1 MKQLKLCLSLCFSF
15 NFLIAANNQDILV
28 RRIDAL
34 VDTYYKENSVQ
45 ANKPLSDDAFV
56 RRIYLDVLGRIP
68 TLTEFKSFR
77 ASNSPNKRN
86 LLIDSLIHSKGQVSH
101 SFNYWADVLRYK
113 DKLRNGSGENYKDFI
128 KKSLTDNKPYNE
140 FVSELLKSNG
150 SAFEYENG
158 ATGYYLRDVGM
169 PLDNLSMTM
178 QVFLGTS
185 MVCAQCHD
193 HPFNDWTQLDF
204 YKVAGFNAGINAKTH
219 LAKNTRFK
227 GIDVK
232 EKQKDNQF
240 KRIYK
245 KINETL
251 VIGVKHQ
258 GSGQI
263 RLPDNYQY
271 DDAEAKGIVKA
282 EVPYGKPISL
292 NFAHP
297 EISKSSKSRSKKGK
311 SKTRKKSGLTDI
323 NSRGAF
329 ADWLTSDENPMFT
342 KVIVNRLW
350 RRVMGLNLVGELDDL
365 ELDDMGQSPNLTKE
379 LIRQMKLLNYDMKSF
394 MAILYKTKLYQREV
408 GSKNIAY
415 RQDYHFEGP
424 VLKRLSSEQLWDS
437 FLSLVIENPDLNV
450 KTQFPMNKDNLL
462 YADLNDK
469 SGEEIIAIITDIQA
483 DGKKG
488 ITNYMKSISTMDSMM
503 GMQVKQ
509 QSQLEAGKLKLK
521 KLGQQI
527 KLAAKKKDKNTV
539 KKLKIEQKK
548 LSVQVRNMNKGQS
561 KNKSLQRASEL
572 TSPAPTSHF
581 LRRFGQ
587 SEREEHDAASTES
600 SIPQALTLLNGRVED
615 YLILNKSSVI
625 NANLEQ
631 AKTVSEK
638 ISVAYQS
645 ILNRDPLAK
654 EKELFELLFMSNAEK
669 AQGDLIWVLVNSHE
683 FKFNK

>member
-1 MKQLKLCLSLCFSF
+1 MKNLILSLSLCFSF
-15 NFLIAANNQDILV
+15 NLLVAANNQDILV
-28 RRIDAL
+28 RRLDAL
-34 VDTYYKENSVQ
+34 IDTYYKEKAVKP
-45 ANKPLSDDAFV
+45 NKPLSDDAFV
-56 RRIYLDVLGRIP
+56 RRAYLDIVGRIP

-77 ASNSPNKRN
+77 VSNSPDKRS
-86 LLIDSLIHSKGQVSH
+86 LLIDRLMNSSGQVSH

-113 DKLRNGSGENYKDFI
+113 DKLRNASGANYKDFI
-128 KKSLTDNKPYNE
+128 KKSLTDNKPYDE
-140 FVSELLKSNG
+140 FVGELLKSNG

-204 YKVAGFNAGINAKTH
+204 YKVAGFNAGINARSH

-227 GIDVK
+227 GIDIK
-232 EKQKDNQF
+232 EKRKDTQF
-240 KRIYK
+240 YKIYK

-251 VIGVKHQ
+251 TIGVKHQ
-258 GSGQI
+258 GAGKI
-263 RLPDNYQY
+263 RLPDDYQY
-271 DDAEAKGIVKA
+271 DDAEAKGIVNA
-282 EVPYGKPISL
+282 EVPYGSPVSL
-292 NFAHP
+292 NFSHS
-297 EISKSSKSRSKKGK
+297 EISQSRKNKSKKGK
-311 SKTRKKSGLTDI
+311 SKKRGGAPDI

-365 ELDDMGQSPNLTKE
+365 ELDDMGTSQSLTKE
-379 LIRQMKLLNYDMKSF
+379 LIRQMKLLNYDMRRF

-437 FLSLVIENPDLNV
+437 LLSLVVEQPDLNI

-462 YADLNDK
+462 YDDLNKK
-469 SGEEIIAIITDIQA
+469 SGEEIISIISGIQS

-488 ITNYMKSISTMDSMM
+488 MTNYMKSMSSMDGMMSM
-503 GMQVKQ
+503 QAKQ
-509 QSQLEAGKLKLK
+509 SSQLDTEKTKLKQ
-521 KLGQQI
+521 LGQKI
-527 KLAAKKKDKNTV
+527 KAAAKQKDKATV
-539 KKLKIEQKK
+539 KKLKLVQKQ
-548 LSVQVRNMNKGQS
+548 LSQKIRAMSKGQS
-561 KNKSLQRASEL
+561 NKKSLQRASEL
-572 TSPAPTSHF
+572 ASPASTSHF

-600 SIPQALTLLNGRVED
+600 SIPQALTLLNGQVED
-615 YLILNKSSVI
+615 YLILNKFSMI
-625 NANLEQ
+625 NANLHE

-638 ISVAYQS
+638 IVVAYQS
-645 ILNRDPLAK
+645 VLNRDPLPQ